1 MSYLI
6 LAFFSAFL
14 LFSAGALQRDNLTDA
29 QTQQAGVMQYQAA
42 STLRYMNALNS
53 YLYYHPVADGTISD
67 SLLESAPPAGVRHLI
82 RQGRVFV
89 YQPARTGLLDALAT
103 HSRQSALLGTVKA
116 RRLLD
121 LRGTDMQITVPDT
134 IPDGY
139 LVYLN

>member
-67 SLLESAPPAGVRHLI
+67 SLLSTPSLPGCYTSSARSVSLFTSPPGPGCSMHWPHTPDSLPCWAPSK
-82 RQGRVFV
+82 
-89 YQPARTGLLDALAT
+89 PAACSTCAAPICR
-103 HSRQSALLGTVKA
+103 
-116 RRLLD
+116 
-121 LRGTDMQITVPDT
+121 
-134 IPDGY
+134 
-139 LVYLN
+139 